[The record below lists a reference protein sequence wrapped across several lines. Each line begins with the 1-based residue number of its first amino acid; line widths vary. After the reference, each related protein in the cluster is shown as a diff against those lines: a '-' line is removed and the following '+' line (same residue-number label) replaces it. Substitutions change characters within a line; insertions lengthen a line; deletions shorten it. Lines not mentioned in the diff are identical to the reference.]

1 MVYRSS
7 NIYIIIGVYNNNI
20 YNKSGSPIRKA
31 RGKIIFQLFIS
42 MSELITIIQNPRF
55 SRMAG
60 RKRNFEFGKPWDLIS
75 EAE

>member
-42 MSELITIIQNPRF
+42 MSELITIIIRLTHSNDSDGQ
-55 SRMAG
+55 
-60 RKRNFEFGKPWDLIS
+60 KYGKSKVFKDGW
-75 EAE
+75 